1 MTKYEFFE
9 IFLAAVPFAKIK
21 KDLLDIIQPD
31 WHLVK
36 YHYQNLLNDEL
47 LHEDSNS

>member
-9 IFLAAVPFAKIK
+9 IFLVAVPFAKIK
-21 KDLLDIIQPD
+21 KDLLDIIQLG
-31 WHLVK
+31 WHLVINR
-36 YHYQNLLNDEL
+36 YQNLLNDEL